1 MVGPDSDA
9 RLALSFHR
17 RLPGYAVTP
26 LRSLDPLA
34 RRLGLGAVLAKL
46 ESDRLELPSFKM
58 LGASW
63 AIYRAIQEHLGVDFE
78 PWKDIEELA
87 AKLAPFRPLTLV
99 AATDGNHGRAVAHM
113 AKLLNLQ
120 SRIFVPKGTSTA
132 RIEAIEQEGA
142 LCIVVEGDYDAAVAR
157 SAQEADDRNL
167 VISDTS
173 WEGYEQVP
181 TWVTEGYSTLYQE
194 IDAQIAEMGLPKPD
208 LVVVPIGV
216 GALAAA
222 AVRHYRSPQAT
233 TQPKILGVEPIGAH
247 CVLESVRAGH
257 LVTLE
262 DPHPSIMAG
271 LNCDT
276 PSRIAWP
283 LVSKGIDAFVAIDD
297 EAARHAMRV
306 LADHGVVAGE
316 TGAAATGGLLE
327 LLEGEDGNWWRK
339 LLELDEASTVVVIC
353 TEGATDEKSYEA
365 IVGRRPAEV
374 GSGTLPGSAKAHSL
388 AS

>member
-1 MVGPDSDA
+1 MAVSSLGAHSP
-9 RLALSFHR
+9 LSFHR

-26 LRSLDPLA
+26 LRSLDSLA
-34 RRLGLGAVLAKL
+34 KRLGLGAVLAKL

-63 AIYRAIQEHLGVDFE
+63 AIYRAIQEHLGLDFE

-87 AKLAPFRPLTLV
+87 AKLAPYRPLTLV

-113 AKLLNLQ
+113 ARLLNLQ
-120 SRIFVPKGTSTA
+120 SRIFVPRGTSAA
-132 RIEAIEQEGA
+132 RIEAIEDEGA

-157 SAQEADDRNL
+157 SAQEADERTL

-181 TWVTEGYSTLYQE
+181 AWVTEGYSTLYQE
-194 IDAQIAEMGLPKPD
+194 IDAQIAEMGIPGPD

-222 AVRHYRSPQAT
+222 AVAHYRSSRPLA
-233 TQPKILGVEPIGAH
+233 QPKILGVEPIGAH

-262 DPHPSIMAG
+262 NPRPSIMAG

-297 EAARHAMRV
+297 EAAKNAMRT
-306 LADHGVVAGE
+306 LAEYGVVAGE

-327 LLEGEDGNWWRK
+327 LLQGEDGSWWRK
-339 LLELDEASTVVVIC
+339 LLELDETSTVVVIC
-353 TEGATDEKSYEA
+353 TEGATDEKSYET
-365 IVGRRPAEV
+365 IVGRKPEQV
-374 GSGTLPGSAKAHSL
+374 DSGANSDPFTSSPI

>member
-1 MVGPDSDA
+1 MIASDLGA
-9 RLALSFHR
+9 HSPLSFHR

-34 RRLGLGAVLAKL
+34 KRLGLGAVLAKL

-78 PWKDIEELA
+78 PWADIEELA
-87 AKLAPFRPLTLV
+87 AKLAPYRPLTLV

-120 SRIFVPKGTSTA
+120 SRIFVPRGTSAA
-132 RIEAIEQEGA
+132 RIEAIEDEGA

-157 SAQEADDRNL
+157 SAQEADERTL

-181 TWVTEGYSTLYQE
+181 AWVTEGYSTLYQE
-194 IDAQIAEMGLPKPD
+194 IDAQIAEMGFPGPD

-222 AVRHYRSPQAT
+222 AVSHYRSPRSLA
-233 TQPKILGVEPIGAH
+233 QPKILGVEPIGAH

-262 DPHPSIMAG
+262 DPRPSIMAG

-297 EAARHAMRV
+297 EAAKNAMRT
-306 LADHGVVAGE
+306 LADYGVVAGE

-327 LLEGEDGNWWRK
+327 LLQGEDGDWWRK
-339 LLELDEASTVVVIC
+339 LLELDETSTVVVIC
-353 TEGATDEKSYEA
+353 TEGATDERSYER
-365 IVGRRPAEV
+365 IVGRKPEQV
-374 GSGTLPGSAKAHSL
+374 HSNVNSNISASSSIAG
-388 AS
+388 